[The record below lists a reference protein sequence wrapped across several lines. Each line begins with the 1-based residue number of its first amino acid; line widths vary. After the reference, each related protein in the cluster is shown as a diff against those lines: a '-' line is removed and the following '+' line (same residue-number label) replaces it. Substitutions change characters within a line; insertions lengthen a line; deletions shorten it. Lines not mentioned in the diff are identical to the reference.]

1 MADFEPKVTVKVE
14 TKECEN
20 ELVRLAAITGQ
31 DIGDILRQE
40 GKLAADLLMSY
51 TPPFKKYGK
60 KGGAKKAGDTRIKIE
75 VGALFLAGSE
85 FKGNG
90 ENSIIEKIGK
100 ASKAGDKDTL
110 AILLPKAGFDI
121 PPHRIH
127 PPSLNTAHQN
137 SRMRNGRVEGKRV
150 RGGIKN
156 NRENGYYVRNK
167 YLARTR
173 LEINRQKKRAQ
184 AAVGKAKSGWSA
196 GLIHFGGKPPAYV
209 SRHGLS
215 RGGYTENSK
224 DKKNPYIILTN
235 NVKFMPW
242 LDTELSITRNAANKR
257 RRALESRIE
266 RALKNRARETQ
277 TRANRP
283 RFKAA

>member
-1 MADFEPKVTVKVE
+1 MSNFEPRVTVKVD
-14 TKECEN
+14 TKQCEN
-20 ELVRLAAITGQ
+20 ELVRLAAVTGE

-85 FKGNG
+85 FKGKG

-100 ASKAGDKDTL
+100 ASKAGDTSAL
-110 AILLPKAGFDI
+110 AMLLPKAGLDI
-121 PPHRIH
+121 PAGRIH
-127 PPSLNTAHQN
+127 PASLNTAHQN
-137 SRMRNGRVEGKRV
+137 SRMRNGRIEGKRK
-150 RGGIKN
+150 RGGKPPT
-156 NRENGYYVRNK
+156 GYYVRNK

-196 GLIHFGGKPPAYV
+196 GLLHFGGKPPAYV

-215 RGGYTENSK
+215 RGSFSDNSK
-224 DKKNPYIILTN
+224 DKRNPYIILTN
-235 NVKFMPW
+235 KVKFMPW
-242 LDTELSITRNAANKR
+242 LDAELSITRNAANKR
-257 RRALESRIE
+257 KRALESRIE

-283 RFKAA
+283 RKAA